1 MKNKRSNKEP
11 KFFTDK
17 FSFSFFFVVFL
28 LSCFSRFS
36 LVFSFFSFSAYAL
49 LHPAQY
55 AGMGVEDKDFLDGRE
70 MKELQTLFGNAG
82 MKLND
87 SDFDQVFGRAR
98 TLSMMIEGG
107 RRGVGIEVFRRAYN
121 EYDDA
126 RFVQSYPNWW
136 VHSRK

>member
-1 MKNKRSNKEP
+1 
-11 KFFTDK
+11 
-17 FSFSFFFVVFL
+17 
-28 LSCFSRFS
+28 
-36 LVFSFFSFSAYAL
+36 
-49 LHPAQY
+49 
-55 AGMGVEDKDFLDGRE
+55 MGVEDKDFLDGRE
-70 MKELQTLFGNAG
+70 RKELQTLFGNAG